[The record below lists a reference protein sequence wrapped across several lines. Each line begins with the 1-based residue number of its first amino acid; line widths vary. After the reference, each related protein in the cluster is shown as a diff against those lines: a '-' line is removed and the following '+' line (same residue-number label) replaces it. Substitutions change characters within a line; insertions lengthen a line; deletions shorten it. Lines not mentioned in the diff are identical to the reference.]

1 MSITSLELKI
11 LFLISPSSVCACE
24 FSRRTDGFLSVEQ
37 RLRGRLLR
45 RDVAVRHGCLE
56 VADLTV
62 DVEAQA

>member
-1 MSITSLELKI
+1 MLC
-11 LFLISPSSVCACE
+11 SPSSVSARE
-24 FSRRTDGFLSVEQ
+24 FSGGTDGLLRVEE

-45 RDVAVRHGCLE
+45 RDVAVRHRRLE